1 MTVTPDDAPSGMPVP
16 PPIPLRPRTIA
27 LAFAAALTLCLLAY
41 LAYAVPGRWISSV
54 VEQPFG
60 AAQLSVPR
68 GTAAL
73 VGNDLVVSRAAEDG
87 NTVVSVNTNFRAA
100 DYPVVAWLAAGFQ
113 TDARVA
119 LLWRTDVEPARVNKR
134 VLDVQGDGQ
143 LVPVDVHEDQHWLGR
158 IVGLALVVQGP
169 IEQPLRIR
177 GVVAKPGSAL
187 DTLRD
192 RSHEWTAPE
201 PWTGASINTVIG
213 GADVQQLPLP
223 ALFAVAIGIAVTM
236 LWLVVRKKTRD
247 SATSVATGAVALALV
262 AWLLLDARW
271 MVNLTREAHA
281 TALRFAGK
289 DLRGKH
295 LAAQDRDLFA
305 FIEKAREVMP
315 KDPARVFVLA
325 DTDYFRGRAAY
336 HLYPHNVWFDPYRN
350 AVPPADQLRPGDWL
364 VVYQRR
370 GVQYDAAR
378 RSVRFGDGATVA
390 AEVKL
395 IDHGGALFL
404 VQ

>member
-1 MTVTPDDAPSGMPVP
+1 MPDDAPSGMSVP
-16 PPIPLRPRTIA
+16 PPVPLRPRTIA
-27 LAFAAALTLCLLAY
+27 FAFAAALTLCLLAY

-54 VEQPFG
+54 AEQAFG
-60 AAQLSVPR
+60 ATQLGVPR
-68 GTAAL
+68 GTATL
-73 VGNDLVVSRAAEDG
+73 VGDALVVSRAADDG
-87 NTVVSVNTNFRAA
+87 NTVVSVNTNFRAT
-100 DYPVVAWLAAGFQ
+100 DYPVVAWLAGGFPAN
-113 TDARVA
+113 ARVA

-134 VLDVQGDGQ
+134 VLDVQGDGR
-143 LVPVDVHEDQHWLGR
+143 LVPVDVHEDPHWLGR
-158 IVGLALVVQGP
+158 IVGLALVVQGS

-177 GVVAKPGSAL
+177 GVVAKPGGAL

-192 RSHEWTAPE
+192 RSREWTAPE
-201 PWTGASINTVIG
+201 PWTGASINTVVG
-213 GADVQQLPLP
+213 GADVQRLPLP
-223 ALFAVAIGIAVTM
+223 ALLAVAVAVAVAIIWIAV
-236 LWLVVRKKTRD
+236 RKRTGN

-262 AWLLLDARW
+262 AWLVLDARW

-281 TALRFAGK
+281 TALQFAGK
-289 DLRGKH
+289 DLREKH

-305 FIEKAREVMP
+305 FIEKARGVMP

-325 DTDYFRGRAAY
+325 DADYFRGRAAY
-336 HLYPHNVWFDPYRN
+336 HLYPHNVWFDPYNN
-350 AVPPADQLRPGDWL
+350 AVPPADQLRSGDWL

-378 RSVRFGDGATVA
+378 HSIRFGDGATVA
-390 AEVKL
+390 AEVKV